1 MKSLHKDFSG
11 ITQFDQQ
18 VLCDLVEFFNLD
30 FLLKNLGDYELW
42 FRNLSVLAQQNL
54 GLAHCVIHNQAA
66 HNVASIAVKHIPNF
80 KYLYPDRI
88 GAYSFPRSHVDT
100 LTLTGTRLSGKKFW
114 ASNLDVAD
122 YIILRILDPN
132 KIEKWIYLDLQK
144 INHRMVTNNFNP
156 LGMKVARAFDIEIAD
171 DIPAEWILDNYV
183 PKEELHTI
191 VNFHKYGLITNYW
204 SASKALLAHIEKIA
218 NERKYSLEYEIEK
231 LRLQVNMLEIVWQ
244 KNMASLL
251 AERNKEFWHVRDTQ
265 HNFGKKTLIDIINL
279 FMQLQNSRLCDQN
292 SLESQVFRD
301 AVVFASHIENLYT
314 NVTAKWN
321 N

>member
-1 MKSLHKDFSG
+1 MKSLHKDFSE
-11 ITQFDQQ
+11 ITHFDQQ
-18 VLCDLVEFFNLD
+18 VLTDLVDFFNLD
-30 FLLKNLGDYELW
+30 FSLKNLGDYELW
-42 FRNLSVLAQQNL
+42 FQNLSALAQQNL

-66 HNVASIAVKHIPNF
+66 HNVASIAVKHIPEFN
-80 KYLYPDRI
+80 YLYTTRI

-100 LTLTGTRLSGKKFW
+100 LTLSGTRLSGKKFW

-122 YIILRILDPN
+122 YIILRMLDSN
-132 KIEKWIYLDLQK
+132 KVEKWIYLDLQK
-144 INHRMVTNNFNP
+144 INHRIISNNFNP
-156 LGMKVARAFDIEIAD
+156 LGMKVAQAFDIEIDD

-183 PKEELHTI
+183 PKEELQAV

-204 SASKALLAHIEKIA
+204 SASKALLAYIEKIA

-251 AERNKEFWHVRDTQ
+251 DKRDREFWYVRDTQ
-265 HNFGKKTLIDIINL
+265 HNFGKKTLLDIINL

-292 SLESQVFRD
+292 SFESQVFRD

-314 NVTAKWN
+314 TVTAKWDN
-321 N
+321 